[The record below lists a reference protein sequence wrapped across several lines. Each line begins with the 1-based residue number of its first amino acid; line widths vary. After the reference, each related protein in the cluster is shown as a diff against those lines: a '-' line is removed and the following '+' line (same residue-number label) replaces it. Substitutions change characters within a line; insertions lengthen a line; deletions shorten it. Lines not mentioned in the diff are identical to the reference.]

1 MTRAKIAH
9 IQNANERKQ
18 ILKGL
23 QLLSL
28 CKQYEWKVK
37 PQFGWWG
44 EETAPTYST
53 DTAEPVKRVGQTVGQ
68 AQDLQFRH

>member
-1 MTRAKIAH
+1 MTRAKNAH
-9 IQNANERKQ
+9 IQNVNERKRL
-18 ILKGL
+18 LKGL

-44 EETAPTYST
+44 EETAPIYTS
-53 DTAEPVKRVGQTVGQ
+53 DTAEPSKRLGN
-68 AQDLQFRH
+68 F